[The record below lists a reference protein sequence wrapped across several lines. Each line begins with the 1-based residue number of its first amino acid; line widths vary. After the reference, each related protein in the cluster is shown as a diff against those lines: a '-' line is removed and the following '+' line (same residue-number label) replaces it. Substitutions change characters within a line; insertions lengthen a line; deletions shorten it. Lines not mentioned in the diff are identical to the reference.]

1 MTGPAGYGI
10 DAYIPAESSLA
21 YQVRFENE
29 ATATAPARLIQV
41 TDPLDPN
48 LDLSTFQLTS
58 IEFANQ
64 TITIPQGLD
73 QYQAQ
78 VPMTTPTGA
87 SIVVNVDAS
96 LDRSTRTLKLT
107 LQAFDPATG
116 WYSEDPMVGLLYP
129 EDGTNR
135 GVGSISYLVKPL
147 AGLPSGTVIQ
157 NRAHITFDYNDPIDT
172 PLVHNTLD
180 AAAPT
185 SQVAPLPD
193 TTTDTTFTVSWSGQD
208 EASGSGIASYDI
220 YVSVDGGAFIPWLT
234 DTTDTSAIV
243 SGQPGHTYSF
253 YSNARDNVG
262 HVEDAPAAPDA
273 TIQIVGAATTT
284 TLQPSLDSPRYGDSL
299 TFTAT
304 VAAGSPDLG
313 TPTGTVEFL
322 IDGTDFG
329 SPITLINGSATSDP
343 ITTLGAGQHTISAI
357 YSGDSTFTTSTAD
370 VLNLTVAKAS
380 LTFMADKLDMGH
392 GDAIPGLTY
401 TIQGFVNGETMS
413 VVQGVPDLSTTAS
426 SASAAGRYPIT
437 VAAGTLAAD
446 NYDFNLVNGQLTVHP
461 KVVDVRLDYGSKSIS
476 LTGLNRD
483 LPFTTIKAIDII
495 FSDNVAV
502 NMGQLSLTGVNVASY
517 GLTGVSYDPNTNDA
531 TWTLPSAL
539 GVDRL
544 MMALDGA
551 AFAAD
556 PTISVNPFAAKFAVL
571 PGDVNGDGVVN
582 SQDMV
587 LVRNEIQ
594 GTGDPSMI
602 GWADLDG
609 NGIVDINDYNA
620 VRKNVGKH
628 LY

>member
-1 MTGPAGYGI
+1 MT
-10 DAYIPAESSLA
+10 
-21 YQVRFENE
+21 
-29 ATATAPARLIQV
+29 
-41 TDPLDPN
+41 
-48 LDLSTFQLTS
+48 
-58 IEFANQ
+58 
-64 TITIPQGLD
+64 
-73 QYQAQ
+73 
-78 VPMTTPTGA
+78 A
-87 SIVVNVDAS
+87 SIPNPVYGQS
-96 LDRSTRTLKLT
+96 LSFM
-107 LQAFDPATG
+107 A
-116 WYSEDPMVGLLYP
+116 
-129 EDGTNR
+129 
-135 GVGSISYLVKPL
+135 
-147 AGLPSGTVIQ
+147 
-157 NRAHITFDYNDPIDT
+157 
-172 PLVHNTLD
+172 
-180 AAAPT
+180 
-185 SQVAPLPD
+185 
-193 TTTDTTFTVSWSGQD
+193 TVSP
-208 EASGSGIASYDI
+208 
-220 YVSVDGGAFIPWLT
+220 VIP
-234 DTTDTSAIV
+234 
-243 SGQPGHTYSF
+243 
-253 YSNARDNVG
+253 
-262 HVEDAPAAPDA
+262 
-273 TIQIVGAATTT
+273 
-284 TLQPSLDSPRYGDSL
+284 DSP
-299 TFTAT
+299 
-304 VAAGSPDLG
+304 
-313 TPTGTVEFL
+313 TPTGTVQFL
-322 IDGTDFG
+322 VDGTNFG
-329 SPITLINGSATSDP
+329 DPITLVSGMAISRAIS
-343 ITTLGAGQHTISAI
+343 TLYAAQHTITAD
-357 YSGDSTFTTSTAD
+357 YSGDPNFAATTTALPLIVAPAPLTVTAD
-370 VLNLTVAKAS
+370 N
-380 LTFMADKLDMGH
+380 LDMGH

-502 NMGQLSLTGVNVASY
+502 NMGQLSLTGVNVPSY

-628 LY
+628 LD

>member
-1 MTGPAGYGI
+1 MGI
-10 DAYIPAESSLA
+10 FS
-21 YQVRFENE
+21 
-29 ATATAPARLIQV
+29 
-41 TDPLDPN
+41 
-48 LDLSTFQLTS
+48 
-58 IEFANQ
+58 
-64 TITIPQGLD
+64 
-73 QYQAQ
+73 
-78 VPMTTPTGA
+78 GA
-87 SIVVNVDAS
+87 V
-96 LDRSTRTLKLT
+96 
-107 LQAFDPATG
+107 
-116 WYSEDPMVGLLYP
+116 
-129 EDGTNR
+129 
-135 GVGSISYLVKPL
+135 
-147 AGLPSGTVIQ
+147 
-157 NRAHITFDYNDPIDT
+157 
-172 PLVHNTLD
+172 
-180 AAAPT
+180 
-185 SQVAPLPD
+185 
-193 TTTDTTFTVSWSGQD
+193 
-208 EASGSGIASYDI
+208 
-220 YVSVDGGAFIPWLT
+220 
-234 DTTDTSAIV
+234 
-243 SGQPGHTYSF
+243 GHTYAF
-253 YSNARDNVG
+253 YSVATDNVG
-262 HVEDAPAAPDA
+262 NAEGTPSSAE
-273 TIQIVGAATTT
+273 ATTT
-284 TLQPSLDSPRYGDSL
+284 VLGGTTTALTASIPNPVYGQSLSFMATVSPVIPDSP
-299 TFTAT
+299 
-304 VAAGSPDLG
+304 
-313 TPTGTVEFL
+313 TPTGTVQFL
-322 IDGTDFG
+322 VDGTNFG
-329 SPITLINGSATSDP
+329 DPITLVSGMAISRAIS
-343 ITTLGAGQHTISAI
+343 TLYAVQHTITAD
-357 YSGDSTFTTSTAD
+357 YSGDPNFAATTTALPLIVAPAPLTVTAD
-370 VLNLTVAKAS
+370 NQ
-380 LTFMADKLDMGH
+380 DMGH

-401 TIQGFVNGETMS
+401 TIQGFVNGETRS

-495 FSDNVAV
+495 FSDKVAV
-502 NMGQLSLTGVNVASY
+502 NMGQLSLTGVNVPSY

-620 VRKNVGKH
+620 VRKNIGKH
-628 LY
+628 L